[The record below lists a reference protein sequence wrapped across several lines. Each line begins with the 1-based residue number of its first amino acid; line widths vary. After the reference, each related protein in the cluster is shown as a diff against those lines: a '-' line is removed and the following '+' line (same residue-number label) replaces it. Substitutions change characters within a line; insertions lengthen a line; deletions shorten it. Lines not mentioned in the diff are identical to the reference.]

1 MRSNLGG
8 RARYRALLALTVVAC
23 GDARSNSAKRDPA
36 QLARDI
42 RLVTLSGTRDLRE
55 SSAATASHRQSAVV
69 FTVDDSDNSPTLF
82 ALDTTGADRG
92 TWRVSGASNT
102 DWESLSL
109 GPCEDAA
116 RDCLYIGDT
125 GDNDGAHP
133 SRSIYRFDEP
143 DAKAK
148 RSVVLAE
155 RLRYVY
161 ADGPHDVEAMYV
173 ARNGDMFF
181 ITKRP
186 LLDSARL
193 PRPALVFSL
202 PAKAWKKETRAVAQ
216 LVDSLPPIVPGGQAL
231 MLVTDA
237 ALSPDAHHLVVR
249 TYTQAYVFATDSVT
263 GRVNHA
269 IAPRICEL
277 ESLGEPQG
285 EGVTWMNNAGRMAF
299 TSEGKAQPLRLAS
312 CGLPRAA
319 NHN

>member
-1 MRSNLGG
+1 MSIRSNLGG

-23 GDARSNSAKRDPA
+23 GDARSDSAAPPV
-36 QLARDI
+36 QHARDI
-42 RLVTLSGTRDLRE
+42 RRVTLSGTRDLLE
-55 SSAATASHRQSAVV
+55 SSAAAASHRQSGVV
-69 FTVDDSDNSPTLF
+69 FTVDDSGNPATLF

-92 TWRVSGASNT
+92 TWRVSGASNS

-109 GPCEDAA
+109 GPCEDAT

-125 GDNDGAHP
+125 GDNDGARP
-133 SRSIYRFDEP
+133 SRSVYRMDEP
-143 DAKAK
+143 DAKGK
-148 RSVVLAE
+148 RDVVYAE

-161 ADGPHDVEAMYV
+161 SDGPHDVEAMYV

-202 PAKAWKKETRAVAQ
+202 PARAWRKESRAVAQ

-237 ALSPDAHHLVVR
+237 SLSPDAKHLVVR
-249 TYTQAYVFATDSVT
+249 TYTQAYVFATDTLT
-263 GRVNHA
+263 GRVNHS
-269 IAPRICEL
+269 IAPRVCEL

-285 EGVTWMNNAGRMAF
+285 EAVTWLNSAGRMAF

-312 CGLPRAA
+312 CGLPRAGQ
-319 NHN
+319 

>member
-1 MRSNLGG
+1 
-8 RARYRALLALTVVAC
+8 
-23 GDARSNSAKRDPA
+23 
-36 QLARDI
+36 
-42 RLVTLSGTRDLRE
+42 
-55 SSAATASHRQSAVV
+55 
-69 FTVDDSDNSPTLF
+69 
-82 ALDTTGADRG
+82 
-92 TWRVSGASNT
+92 
-102 DWESLSL
+102 
-109 GPCEDAA
+109 
-116 RDCLYIGDT
+116 
-125 GDNDGAHP
+125 
-133 SRSIYRFDEP
+133 
-143 DAKAK
+143 
-148 RSVVLAE
+148 VLAE

-161 ADGPHDVEAMYV
+161 SDGPHDVEAMFV

-216 LVDSLPPIVPGGQAL
+216 LVDSLPQVVPGGQAL

-249 TYTQAYVFATDSVT
+249 TYTQAYVFATDTLT
-263 GRVNHA
+263 GRVNHS
-269 IAPRICEL
+269 IAPRVCEL

-312 CGLPRAA
+312 CGLPRVGR
-319 NHN
+319 

>member
-1 MRSNLGG
+1 M
-8 RARYRALLALTVVAC
+8 VAC
-23 GDARSNSAKRDPA
+23 GDARSDSAKGDPV
-36 QLARDI
+36 QYARDI

-55 SSAATASHRQSAVV
+55 SSGAAASHRQSGVV
-69 FTVDDSDNSPTLF
+69 FTINDSDNSATLF

-92 TWRVSGASNT
+92 TWRVSGPSNS

-109 GPCEDAA
+109 GPCEDAT

-125 GDNDGAHP
+125 GDNDGARP
-133 SRSIYRFDEP
+133 SRSIYRTAEP
-143 DAKAK
+143 DAKGRRDVVFAK
-148 RSVVLAE
+148 

-173 ARNGDMFF
+173 ARNGDIFF

-202 PAKAWKKETRAVAQ
+202 PAKAWQKETRAVAQ

-237 ALSPDAHHLVVR
+237 ALSPDGGYLVVR
-249 TYTQAYVFATDSVT
+249 TYTQAYVFATDTVS
-263 GRVNHA
+263 GRINHS
-269 IAPRICEL
+269 IAPRVCQL

-285 EGVTWMNNAGRMAF
+285 EGVSWLNNAGRMAF
-299 TSEGKAQPLRLAS
+299 TSEGNAQPLRLAS
-312 CGLPRAA
+312 CDLPQDD
-319 NHN
+319 